1 MLMDIAAVQGIAGE
15 LQGSAGEVNAAA
27 LRAADCLRGFET
39 ADTGRDYGAIGE
51 RLGAGLG
58 DISRYLF
65 SWANCVH
72 DCGTALRASADS
84 CAGVDQATAT
94 NLGAV
99 AGAFE

>member
-15 LQGSAGEVNAAA
+15 LRGSAGEINAAA
-27 LRAADCLRGFET
+27 LRAADCLRGFESSD
-39 ADTGRDYGAIGE
+39 AGRDYRTTGE
-51 RLGAGLG
+51 RLGQGLA

-65 SWANCVH
+65 SWANCVN

-99 AGAFE
+99 AGVFE